1 VPRPTTKGFLPPLL
15 GLLTLAAATG
25 RAQAPAAPGGALV
38 FVLDDETRV
47 RRADGALARARGR
60 AVSPAGDL
68 PLVAL
73 RGETVAFQ
81 IVVAAGSTPIE
92 SAAVSLPELV
102 PADGSAPGQR
112 RVRAETFREHYLTVT
127 KRSRNRHRTR
137 ESLGWEPEARA
148 DDADMTGDVPDALIP
163 TGIDAKP
170 VLPPPAVPA
179 GQTAAFWIDLF
190 VPETL
195 PAGDYA
201 AEAQV
206 TGDGALLARVA
217 LKLTV
222 RAPVLPY
229 RANGTFMFYEA
240 ERLDKR
246 LGNGDAVERQL
257 WQLLHA
263 HHIDALAQLNRDTD
277 IKRLRAAYD
286 GSLFR
291 EAAGY
296 VGPGVGLP
304 PSVVSFGTYG
314 TLGGPKDESL
324 GRIDDMDKALPQGI
338 DDVFLYAVDE
348 QCRSTYG
355 ADWKEALAK
364 RPAGKRVRVGQTC
377 DKPPETQEVDIAMI
391 PGQAFGRAAPAA
403 ARAAGRRA
411 WIYNGQLPRSGT
423 LLLDADPRGLIANG
437 WISAAFGIERWFYWE
452 SVFWDDDNSGGRG
465 RIDPFTDT
473 ETFHNDEGDVA
484 LLDGLLL
491 YPGRQEGKFA
501 AHSLGFAGVLPSLRL
516 KAIRR
521 GIQDAALIA
530 LAARERPDEVRRI
543 VMDRIPR
550 ALDEAPPVEKAAWD
564 RPDGSFAEARAA
576 LRALVTNAA
585 PLPAAQARASFDAL
599 AAARPAV
606 VDVAMTRRQ
615 YKIRRLAI
623 KAGAAMAAGLVG
635 LALLVRLFRRRRA

>member
-1 VPRPTTKGFLPPLL
+1 VLL
-15 GLLTLAAATG
+15 GALAAATA
-25 RAQAPAAPGGALV
+25 RAQAPAPGGAAV

-47 RRADGALARARGR
+47 RRADLALARAKGR
-60 AVSPAGDL
+60 VVSPAGEL
-68 PLVAL
+68 ALVAL

-81 IVVAAGSTPIE
+81 IVIVAGATPIE
-92 SAAVSLPELV
+92 SAAVSIPDLV

-112 RVRAETFREHYLTVT
+112 RVRAEPFREHYLTVT

-163 TGIDAKP
+163 AALDAKA

-179 GQTAAFWIDLF
+179 GQTGAFWVDLF

-195 PAGDYA
+195 AAGDYT

-206 TGDGALLARVA
+206 RGDGALLARVA

-229 RANGTFMFYEA
+229 RANGTFMFYET
-240 ERLDKR
+240 EKLDKR
-246 LGNGDAVERQL
+246 VGDGDAVERQL

-277 IKRLRAAYD
+277 IKRLRGAYD

-304 PSVVSFGTYG
+304 PSVVAFGTYG
-314 TLGGPKDESL
+314 TLGGPKDESI
-324 GRIDDMDKALPQGI
+324 GRIDDMDQALPKGI

-391 PGQAFGRAAPAA
+391 PAQAFGRAAPSA

-423 LLLDADPRGLIANG
+423 LVLDADPRGLVANG

-491 YPGRQEGKFA
+491 YPGRQVGAGKFA
-501 AHSLGFAGVLPSLRL
+501 QHSLGVAGVLPSLRL

-521 GIQDAALIA
+521 GIQDAGLIA

-564 RPDGSFAEARAA
+564 RPDGAFAEARAA
-576 LRALVTNAA
+576 LRALVTNAT
-585 PLPAAQARASFDAL
+585 PLPAAEARASFDAL

-623 KAGAAMAAGLVG
+623 KAGAAMVAGLVG
-635 LALLVRLFRRRRA
+635 LALLVRLLRRRRV